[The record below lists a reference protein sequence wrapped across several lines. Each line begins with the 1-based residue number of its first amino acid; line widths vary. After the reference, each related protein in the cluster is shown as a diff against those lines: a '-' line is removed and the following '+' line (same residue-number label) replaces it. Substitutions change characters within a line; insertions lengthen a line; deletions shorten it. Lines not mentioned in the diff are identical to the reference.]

1 MCKFAAFLGL
11 ILLFAVPPSL
21 AMDDVTPADRNTLD
35 LRQKALLEQ
44 NSQQREALENAVQ
57 IDVPDALPVQTDG
70 PCFPIGNI
78 AFNGAVHLS
87 SHDKSAL
94 QQRYQNRC
102 LDLAAINN
110 AVRETTNLYLR
121 HGYLTSQAY
130 LQEQDLAS
138 GTLTIS
144 VSEGK
149 LESIQLEGET
159 PLALNMAFPGL
170 TGRILNLRD
179 LEQGMEQL
187 NRLPSQQIT
196 IDIQPGKQPG
206 SSIAVLRRA
215 PRALPVEFSV
225 GVDNSGQKSTGREQ
239 LSASMA
245 IDNPLRLAD
254 RWWLTA
260 SRDSAF
266 SHRYGSHALS
276 GGLSLPYGYWT
287 LAYQYAWNDFFQPIP
302 VGNNAYRYAGQS
314 NTHRLSINNTLY
326 RDGKQ
331 KLALEGALSRRRTEN
346 RLAGERLDVSSPTLS
361 SVSGGLNYSATL
373 AGGYFTLNPMASHGL
388 HTWGAT
394 DDKAP
399 HNGAPRAAFRKF
411 SLSGSYFYPLA
422 PSLYFLTSAYG
433 QTTPDNLYS
442 SERISLG
449 GDYSVRGFK
458 EQTLTG
464 NRGLYWRNE
473 LNWQFAALPTSGNLA
488 LIAALDSGWIAGKS
502 GKTDGGNMTGTALGL
517 SLSSRWINQS
527 ISLGVPLHFPHELH
541 PDNAVLYWQVNLPV
555 SAFFR

>member
-1 MCKFAAFLGL
+1 M
-11 ILLFAVPPSL
+11 LFVVSPSL
-21 AMDDVTPADRNTLD
+21 AIDDVTPADRNTLE

-44 NSQQREALENAVQ
+44 NKQQRKALENAVQ
-57 IDVPDALPVQTDG
+57 IGEPAALPVNADG
-70 PCFPIGNI
+70 PCFPIHNI

-94 QQRYQNRC
+94 QQRYQDRC
-102 LDLAAINN
+102 LDLAAISN
-110 AVRETTNLYLR
+110 AVRETTNLYLSR
-121 HGYLTSQAY
+121 GYLTSQAY

-144 VSEGK
+144 ISEGR

-196 IDIQPGKQPG
+196 IDIQPGRQPG
-206 SSIAVLRRA
+206 SSIAVLRRTT
-215 PRALPVEFSV
+215 RALPVELSI
-225 GVDNSGQKSTGREQ
+225 GADNSGQKSTGREQ
-239 LSASMA
+239 LSASLA
-245 IDNPLRLAD
+245 FDNPLRLAD

-276 GGLSLPYGYWT
+276 SGLSLPYGYWT

-302 VGNNAYRYAGQS
+302 IGNNAYRYTGQS
-314 NTHRLSINNTLY
+314 ATHRLSINNTLY

-331 KLALEGALSRRRTEN
+331 KLALEGALNRRRTEN

-361 SVSGGLNYSATL
+361 GASVGLSYSATL
-373 AGGYFTLNPMASHGL
+373 AGGYFTLNPIASHGL
-388 HTWGAT
+388 HAWGAT
-394 DDKAP
+394 DETGT
-399 HNGAPRAAFRKF
+399 HHGTPRVAFRKF
-411 SLSGSYFYPLA
+411 SLSGSYFYPLTS
-422 PSLYFLTSAYG
+422 SLYFLTSAYG

-449 GDYSVRGFK
+449 GEYSVRGFK

-473 LNWQFAALPTSGNLA
+473 LNWQFAALPLLGNLA
-488 LIAALDSGWIAGKS
+488 FTAALDSGWISGKAGKV
-502 GKTDGGNMTGTALGL
+502 DGGNMTGASLGL
-517 SLSSRWINQS
+517 SAASRWTNQS

>member
-1 MCKFAAFLGL
+1 MCKYRTLLGL
-11 ILLFAVPPSL
+11 LLLFVVSPSL
-21 AMDDVTPADRNTLD
+21 AIDDVTPADRNTLE

-44 NSQQREALENAVQ
+44 NKQQRKALENAVQ
-57 IDVPDALPVQTDG
+57 IGEPAALPVNADG
-70 PCFPIGNI
+70 PCFPIHNI

-94 QQRYQNRC
+94 QQRYQDRC
-102 LDLAAINN
+102 LDLAAISN
-110 AVRETTNLYLR
+110 AVRETTNLYLSR
-121 HGYLTSQAY
+121 GYLTSQAY

-144 VSEGK
+144 VSEGR

-206 SSIAVLRRA
+206 SSIAVLRRTT
-215 PRALPVEFSV
+215 RALPVELSISA
-225 GVDNSGQKSTGREQ
+225 DNSGQKSTGREQ
-239 LSASMA
+239 LSASLA
-245 IDNPLRLAD
+245 FDNPLRLAD

-276 GGLSLPYGYWT
+276 SGLSLPYGYWT

-302 VGNNAYRYAGQS
+302 IGNNAYRYTGQS
-314 NTHRLSINNTLY
+314 ATHRLSINNTLY

-331 KLALEGALSRRRTEN
+331 KLALEGALNRRRTEN

-373 AGGYFTLNPMASHGL
+373 AGGYFTLNPIASHGL
-388 HTWGAT
+388 HAWGAT
-394 DDKAP
+394 DETGT
-399 HNGAPRAAFRKF
+399 HHGTPRVAFRKF
-411 SLSGSYFYPLA
+411 SLSGSYFYPLT

-449 GDYSVRGFK
+449 GEYSVRGFK

-473 LNWQFAALPTSGNLA
+473 LNWQFAALPLLGNLA
-488 LIAALDSGWIAGKS
+488 FTAALDSGWISGKAGKV
-502 GKTDGGNMTGTALGL
+502 DGASLGL
-517 SLSSRWINQS
+517 SAASHWTNQS

>member
-1 MCKFAAFLGL
+1 M
-11 ILLFAVPPSL
+11 LFVVSPSL
-21 AMDDVTPADRNTLD
+21 AIDDVTPADRNTLE

-44 NSQQREALENAVQ
+44 NKQQRKALENAVQ
-57 IDVPDALPVQTDG
+57 IGEPAALPVNADG
-70 PCFPIGNI
+70 PCFPIHNI

-94 QQRYQNRC
+94 QQRYQDRC
-102 LDLAAINN
+102 LDLAAISN
-110 AVRETTNLYLR
+110 AVRETTNLYLSR
-121 HGYLTSQAY
+121 GYLTSQAY

-144 VSEGK
+144 VSEGR

-206 SSIAVLRRA
+206 SSIAVLRRTT
-215 PRALPVEFSV
+215 RALPVELSISA
-225 GVDNSGQKSTGREQ
+225 DNSGQKSTGREQ
-239 LSASMA
+239 LSASLA
-245 IDNPLRLAD
+245 FDNPLRLAD

-276 GGLSLPYGYWT
+276 SGLSLPYGYWT

-302 VGNNAYRYAGQS
+302 IGNNAYRYTGQS
-314 NTHRLSINNTLY
+314 ATHRLSINNTLY

-331 KLALEGALSRRRTEN
+331 KLALEGALNRRRTEN

-373 AGGYFTLNPMASHGL
+373 AGGYFTLNPIASHGL
-388 HTWGAT
+388 HAWGAT
-394 DDKAP
+394 DETGT
-399 HNGAPRAAFRKF
+399 HHGTPRVAFRKF
-411 SLSGSYFYPLA
+411 SLSGSYFYPLT

-449 GDYSVRGFK
+449 GEYSVRGFK

-473 LNWQFAALPTSGNLA
+473 LNWQFAALPLLGNLA
-488 LIAALDSGWIAGKS
+488 FTAALDSGWISGKAGKV
-502 GKTDGGNMTGTALGL
+502 DGASLGL
-517 SLSSRWINQS
+517 SAASHWTNQS

>member
-1 MCKFAAFLGL
+1 M
-11 ILLFAVPPSL
+11 LFVVSPSL
-21 AMDDVTPADRNTLD
+21 AIDDVTPADRNTLE

-44 NSQQREALENAVQ
+44 NKQQRKALENAVQ
-57 IDVPDALPVQTDG
+57 IGEPAALPVNADG
-70 PCFPIGNI
+70 PCFPIHNI

-94 QQRYQNRC
+94 QQRYQDRC
-102 LDLAAINN
+102 LDLAAISN
-110 AVRETTNLYLR
+110 AVRETTNLYLSR
-121 HGYLTSQAY
+121 GYLTSQAY

-144 VSEGK
+144 VSEGR

-206 SSIAVLRRA
+206 SSIAVLRRTT
-215 PRALPVEFSV
+215 RALPVELSI
-225 GVDNSGQKSTGREQ
+225 GADNSEQKSTGREQ
-239 LSASMA
+239 LSASLA
-245 IDNPLRLAD
+245 FDNPLRLAD

-276 GGLSLPYGYWT
+276 SGLSLPYGYWT

-302 VGNNAYRYAGQS
+302 IGNNAYRYTGQS
-314 NTHRLSINNTLY
+314 ATHRLSINNTLY

-331 KLALEGALSRRRTEN
+331 KLALEGALNRRRTEN
-346 RLAGERLDVSSPTLS
+346 RLAGERLDVNSPTLS

-373 AGGYFTLNPMASHGL
+373 AGGYFTLNPIASHGL
-388 HTWGAT
+388 HAWGAT
-394 DDKAP
+394 DETGT
-399 HNGAPRAAFRKF
+399 HHGTPRVAFRKF
-411 SLSGSYFYPLA
+411 SLSGSYFYPLT
-422 PSLYFLTSAYG
+422 PSFYFLTSAYG

-449 GDYSVRGFK
+449 GEYSVRGFK

-473 LNWQFAALPTSGNLA
+473 LNWQFAALPLLGNLA
-488 LIAALDSGWIAGKS
+488 FTAALDSGWISGKAGKV
-502 GKTDGGNMTGTALGL
+502 DGGNMTGASLGL
-517 SLSSRWINQS
+517 SAASRWTNQS